1 MTAARSDAAPK
12 ISEVE
17 TMDEFVEKVEAVLTR
32 GDVLTGTEVNTRAAG
47 VWRQD
52 TIQAR
57 AIVRPTSTEEVAA
70 VMALCHEHGQSVVMH
85 GGLTGLVHAAD
96 AGPTDLVVSME
107 RMNAIEAIDTLGR
120 TMTVQ
125 AGTPLQQIHE
135 AAAAEGLM
143 FPVDLG
149 ARGSCQIGGNVATN
163 AGGLRVI
170 RYGMTRDNVL
180 GLEAVLAD
188 GTVVSSLNQMIKN
201 NSGYDLK
208 QLFIGSEGTLGVVT
222 RLILRLRTALTAR
235 HTALV
240 AFPDYEAV
248 LKFLSYLDGALSG
261 NLSAYEVMWP
271 DYFLYTREK
280 IGGAA
285 MQIDPGRPFYAI
297 VETLGADQEREAETF
312 ENALTRAH
320 ENGLLTDAI
329 VAKSD
334 SESAAIW
341 RIRDEVEHL
350 FELGE
355 IVFFDVSLAVRPME
369 SYVAEVRQRLGEQ
382 TFKADFFSFGHLGDG
397 NLHFAVAVGD
407 DTEKHR
413 HAIESAI
420 YEPLAALGGSVSA
433 EHGIGLEKK
442 PWLSVSRSENEIAL
456 MRRLKQALDP
466 KGILN
471 PGKIFD
477 YDGPQVL
484 N

>member
-1 MTAARSDAAPK
+1 MQRPGIADVKT
-12 ISEVE
+12 VG
-17 TMDEFVEKVEAVLTR
+17 EFVKQIEAVLNK
-32 GDVLTGTEVNTRAAG
+32 GDVLTGEDVTNRTAG

-57 AIVRPTSTEEVAA
+57 AIVRPTSTNEVAE
-70 VMALCHEHGQSVVMH
+70 VMARCHEHGQSVVLH

-96 AGPTDLVVSME
+96 SGPADLVISME
-107 RMNAIEAIDTLGR
+107 RMNVIEDIDTLGR

-125 AGTPLQQIHE
+125 AGVLLQQIHE
-135 AAAAEGLM
+135 AAAAQGLM

-170 RYGMTRDNVL
+170 RYGMTRENVL

-188 GTVVSSLNQMIKN
+188 GTVVSSLNVMIKN

-222 RLILRLRTALTAR
+222 RLVLRLRTSLSAQ
-235 HTALV
+235 HTAMV
-240 AFPDYEAV
+240 AFPDYGAV
-248 LKFLSYLDGALSG
+248 MKFLSYLDGALSG

-271 DYFLYTREK
+271 DYFLYTRDK
-280 IGGAA
+280 IGGPA
-285 MQIDPGRPFYAI
+285 MQMDPDRPFYAI
-297 VETLGADQEREAETF
+297 VESLGADQEREAETF

-320 ENGLLTDAI
+320 EDGLLVDAI
-329 VAKSD
+329 VAKSA
-334 SESAAIW
+334 SEGAAIW

-350 FELGE
+350 FEVGD
-355 IVFFDVSLAVRPME
+355 IVFFDVSLAVRPMAD
-369 SYVAEVRQRLGEQ
+369 YVELVRQRMNACA
-382 TFKADFFSFGHLGDG
+382 FDADFFVFGHLGDG
-397 NLHFAVAVGD
+397 NLHFGVAVGD
-407 DTEKHR
+407 ETEKYR
-413 HAIESAI
+413 HEIESAI
-420 YEPLAALGGSVSA
+420 YEPLASLGGSVSA

-442 PWLSVSRSENEIAL
+442 SWLSVSRSASEIAL
-456 MRRLKQALDP
+456 MRRLKQAMDP

-484 N
+484 S

>member
-1 MTAARSDAAPK
+1 MSDF
-12 ISEVE
+12 IHQVE
-17 TMDEFVEKVEAVLTR
+17 TILDD
-32 GDVLTGTEVNTRAAG
+32 GDILTGTDVTDRVAG
-47 VWRQD
+47 VWRSD
-52 TIQAR
+52 TIQAQ
-57 AIVRPTSTEEVAA
+57 AIVRPTSTAEVAA
-70 VMALCHEHGQSVVMH
+70 LMVLCHEHGQSVVTH

-96 AGPTDLVVSME
+96 AAPADLVISME
-107 RMNAIEAIDTLGR
+107 RMNGIEEIDTLGR

-125 AGTPLQQIHE
+125 AGVPLQQIHE
-135 AAAAEGLM
+135 AVAEVDLM

-170 RYGMTRDNVL
+170 RYGMTRENVL

-188 GTVVSSLNQMIKN
+188 GSVVSSLNQMIKN

-208 QLFIGSEGTLGVVT
+208 QLFIGSEGTLGIVT
-222 RLILRLRTALTAR
+222 RLVLRLRTSLAAQ

-240 AFPDYEAV
+240 AFNEYDAV

-271 DYFLYTREK
+271 DFFLYQRDK

-285 MQIDPGRPFYAI
+285 KQMNPDLPFYAI
-297 VETLGADQEREAETF
+297 VESLGADQEREAETF
-312 ENALTRAH
+312 EAALAEAH
-320 ENGLLTDAI
+320 EQGQLVDAI

-334 SESAAIW
+334 SERAAIW
-341 RIRDEVEHL
+341 RIRDEVELL
-350 FELGE
+350 FDCGD
-355 IVFFDVSLAVRPME
+355 IIFFDVSLATPPMA
-369 SYVAEVRQRLGEQ
+369 SYVVEVRQRLQ
-382 TFKADFFSFGHLGDG
+382 DYAYHIDFFTFGHLGDG
-397 NLHFAVAVGD
+397 NLHFGVAVGA
-407 DTEKHR
+407 DTETHR
-413 HAIESAI
+413 HDIERAI
-420 YEPLAALGGSVSA
+420 YEPLASLGGSVSA

-442 PWLSVSRSENEIAL
+442 SWLSISRSETEIAL

-477 YDGPQVL
+477 FDRPEAFD
-484 N
+484 